1 LHAEALGLLLA
12 AQVANLLQ
20 IQQAIFF
27 TDNLTLARAASTI
40 KVTGLHI
47 P

>member
-1 LHAEALGLLLA
+1 LHAEALGLLA

-20 IQQAIFF
+20 IQQATFF
-27 TDNLTLARAASTI
+27 TDNLTLARASLTI
-40 KVTGLHI
+40 KVTDLHI